1 MVERMLCKHNVI
13 GSIPIIS
20 IYFII
25 KYKMKILYTK
35 DKNRRNIFSLL
46 EKKKIILN
54 HIINNLKLSE
64 NIRNFAY
71 LQLNHISKISTI
83 TKIKN
88 RCVLSNRSRAVY
100 RKFKLSRIFLKNYAL
115 QGLIM
120 GVKKASW

>member
-1 MVERMLCKHNVI
+1 
-13 GSIPIIS
+13 
-20 IYFII
+20 
-25 KYKMKILYTK
+25 MKILYTK

-54 HIINNLKLSE
+54 HIINNLTLSLNTRNYAYIQLH
-64 NIRNFAY
+64 NIS
-71 LQLNHISKISTI
+71 QLSTF

-88 RCVLSNRSRAVY
+88 RCVFSNRSRAIY
-100 RKFKLSRIFLKNYAL
+100 RKFKLSRIFFKKYAL